1 MNTSTL
7 SLTIQLPKFEG
18 PLALLLYLIRKEEM
32 DIFDIEIHRIT
43 AQYLE
48 FIRLMKE
55 LDLEVAGEFI
65 AMASTLIQIKSRMLL
80 PQYNEQ
86 GEIVESEDPRKEL
99 VQRLLEY
106 QKYQEAGKML
116 YDRPILGRDVWARGT
131 REKFEERI
139 LEEIE
144 LEENALYSLITSY
157 RKMYRAAAKRVHK
170 VAAKAQSI
178 ASRILEIKDRLLVG
192 IRVAMSTLIDP
203 AAKPGEDKRRAVLIT
218 FLSALELAKMGL
230 VRLFQSDTYQEIH
243 IEATKVIEAS
253 SVSSVEEYE
262 SLHNED
268 GNAAASLEPL
278 RVDMVPEDAPEQLA
292 FDTNSPETNVPTDGD
307 GDFVLREEGDEES
320 LDTEFAA
327 DEIASDDEILAAEL
341 ALDGVV
347 LDEAPVAV
355 APTELINPNLDAL
368 ELPATPVEMPAEV
381 TESESSESS
390 PAGEAFAVSE
400 TEAAESMLAVEET
413 EPEIAAHVTSE
424 EAFAVSESE
433 VATQTLSEETVEAPV
448 VVIDPA
454 DLGTENF
461 VTNPATATE
470 TELLATAEEN
480 SQDVVES
487 EIAEDLT
494 TLEAE
499 EPLSVALIAS
509 EQEVTTQE
517 AASDEAPAGASTR
530 EPSQFAGASVFDP
543 ELQAAANEYDS
554 DSAVRTAGESI
565 ASNESAPVEGEQP
578 EELTDTENEGSRDV
592 EV

>member
-1 MNTSTL
+1 M

-116 YDRPILGRDVWARGT
+116 YDRPILGRDVWARGS

-157 RKMYRAAAKRVHK
+157 RRMYRAAQKRVHK

-178 ASRILEIKDRLLVG
+178 ASRILEIKDRLIVG
-192 IRVAMSTLIDP
+192 LRVAMSTLVDP
-203 AAKPGEDKRRAVLIT
+203 NAKPGEEKRRAVLIT
-218 FLSALELAKMGL
+218 FLSALELAKMGF

-243 IEATKVIEAS
+243 IQATKEIEAAA
-253 SVSSVEEYE
+253 VSSVEEYE
-262 SLHNED
+262 SLHNEE

-278 RVDMVPEDAPEQLA
+278 RVDMVPEEASGPEQLA
-292 FDTNSPETNVPTDGD
+292 FDTNAGTNADTNVPTEGD
-307 GDFVLREEGDEES
+307 GDFVLREEGDEEN
-320 LDTEFAA
+320 LEAELA
-327 DEIASDDEILAAEL
+327 PDEIASDDEILAAEL

-347 LDEAPVAV
+347 LDEAPPAV
-355 APTELINPNLDAL
+355 PVGEMINPNLDAI
-368 ELPATPVEMPAEV
+368 ELPAVPVMVAEESAAEV
-381 TESESSESS
+381 MNLASSEMTASEELSGDVADDVADDLALEVVEELAPIEIEEPVALEMSATESTQSNE
-390 PAGEAFAVSE
+390 E
-400 TEAAESMLAVEET
+400 TALEAVEAI
-413 EPEIAAHVTSE
+413 PEMIQA
-424 EAFAVSESE
+424 E
-433 VATQTLSEETVEAPV
+433 VEVEAPS
-448 VVIDPA
+448 
-454 DLGTENF
+454 
-461 VTNPATATE
+461 E
-470 TELLATAEEN
+470 T
-480 SQDVVES
+480 
-487 EIAEDLT
+487 
-494 TLEAE
+494 
-499 EPLSVALIAS
+499 
-509 EQEVTTQE
+509 
-517 AASDEAPAGASTR
+517 APAGAAVHEASR
-530 EPSQFAGASVFDP
+530 FAGASVFDS
-543 ELQAAANEYDS
+543 ELTASTEAAP
-554 DSAVRTAGESI
+554 V
-565 ASNESAPVEGEQP
+565 VEGETTP
-578 EELTDTENEGSRDV
+578 DTLNEKENEGNRDV

>member
-86 GEIVESEDPRKEL
+86 GEIIETEDPRKEL

-116 YDRPILGRDVWARGT
+116 YERPILGRDVWARGS

-157 RKMYRAAAKRVHK
+157 RRMYRAAQKRIHK
-170 VAAKAQSI
+170 VAKKAQSI
-178 ASRILEIKDRLLVG
+178 ASRILEIKDRLFLGV
-192 IRVAMSTLIDP
+192 RVALSSLIDP
-203 AAKPGEDKRRAVLIT
+203 SVPAGEEKRRQVLIT
-218 FLSALELAKMGL
+218 FLSALELAKMGF

-243 IEATKVIEAS
+243 IETVQVIEAAA
-253 SVSSVEEYE
+253 VSKVEEYE

-278 RVDMVPEDAPEQLA
+278 RVDMVPEEAPGGEQL
-292 FDTNSPETNVPTDGD
+292 SLLDGD
-307 GDFVLREEGDEES
+307 SSGAPTSSAGSDGEDFVLRESGDETDDVES
-320 LDTEFAA
+320 EMNPD
-327 DEIASDDEILAAEL
+327 DIATDDEILAAEL
-341 ALDGVV
+341 ALEGVV
-347 LDEAPVAV
+347 LEEAPVTAPV
-355 APTELINPNLDAL
+355 ALIDPGLDAL
-368 ELPATPVEMPAEV
+368 ELPSTPVAADEHVAEKNVVAEV
-381 TESESSESS
+381 ASDLPGDEVVAESTHGVEMELTMDLAEGGAMDPSL
-390 PAGEAFAVSE
+390 
-400 TEAAESMLAVEET
+400 EAAGGEFAHAAVE
-413 EPEIAAHVTSE
+413 S
-424 EAFAVSESE
+424 
-433 VATQTLSEETVEAPV
+433 
-448 VVIDPA
+448 
-454 DLGTENF
+454 
-461 VTNPATATE
+461 
-470 TELLATAEEN
+470 AE
-480 SQDVVES
+480 
-487 EIAEDLT
+487 
-494 TLEAE
+494 
-499 EPLSVALIAS
+499 
-509 EQEVTTQE
+509 
-517 AASDEAPAGASTR
+517 ASDEPSTESLGDPSVESAAEQSVEIVVEQSVDVAAEVSEAANLAATEAIVADVSVIEVGVTEVEGPEGR
-530 EPSQFAGASVFDP
+530 ESDVTTETTNTENTERWAAGASVHDEAATEIHP
-543 ELQAAANEYDS
+543 EVAETELPD
-554 DSAVRTAGESI
+554 
-565 ASNESAPVEGEQP
+565 EG
-578 EELTDTENEGSRDV
+578 NRDV